1 MPKVI
6 VLGAG
11 MVGRAM
17 ALDLAASHEVTSAD
31 VSEASLKPLREA
43 GSVRTLPL
51 DVTDRTRLERA
62 IAGFDL
68 VLGAVPGFLGFE
80 TLKAVIEC
88 GKNIVDISFCPENA
102 LELDDL
108 AREHGVC
115 AIVDMGVAPGMD
127 HVFLGHHD
135 ATMKVD
141 TFECLVG
148 GLPKQR
154 KWPFAYKAP
163 FSPVDVIEEYTRP
176 ARYRENGHMVTRP
189 ALSDAEL
196 VEFDRV
202 GTLESFN
209 TDGLRTSLDTMP
221 HIPNMK
227 EKTLRYPGHID
238 LVQALKQSG
247 FFSTEPIQVG
257 GAKVSPLEFTS
268 KILIDEWTLAPDE
281 EEITVMRVTIAGEEE
296 GVRKTY
302 IYHLH
307 DEYDA
312 ETGQSSMARTTGY
325 ACTAAAQL
333 VLDNL
338 FVEQGVF
345 PGELVGKHPRCFESM
360 LQYLAQRGIDYR
372 KEERTDDA

>member
-1 MPKVI
+1 MSKII

-11 MVGRAM
+11 MVGRAI
-17 ALDLAASHEVTSAD
+17 ALDLAANHEVTSAD
-31 VSEASLKPLREA
+31 VSESSLKLLRSA
-43 GSVRTLPL
+43 GNVRTLPL

-68 VLGAVPGFLGFE
+68 VVGAVPGFLGFE
-80 TLKAVIEC
+80 TLEKVIEC

-102 LELDDL
+102 LELDEL
-108 AREHGVC
+108 ARNRGVS
-115 AIVDMGVAPGMD
+115 AIVDMGVAPGMC
-127 HVFLGHHD
+127 HLFLGRHA
-135 ATMKVD
+135 ATMKVE

-176 ARYRENGHMVTRP
+176 ARYLENGHLVTRP

-202 GTLESFN
+202 GTLEAFN
-209 TDGLRTSLDTMP
+209 TDGLRTSLETLP

-227 EKTLRYPGHID
+227 EKTMRYPGHID
-238 LVQALKQSG
+238 LVKALKKSG

-257 GAKVSPLEFTS
+257 GVKVSPLEFTS

-281 EEITVMRVTIAGEEE
+281 EEITVMRVTVTGDEDGA
-296 GVRKTY
+296 RKTY
-302 IYHLH
+302 VYHLY
-307 DEYDA
+307 DEYDVA
-312 ETGQSSMARTTGY
+312 TGQSSMARTTGY

-333 VLDNL
+333 VLDGL
-338 FVEQGVF
+338 FTEKGVF
-345 PGELVGKHPRCFESM
+345 PGELVGQHQKCFESM
-360 LQYLAQRGIDYR
+360 LAYMEQRGIHYR
-372 KEERTDDA
+372 KEERVDDA